1 MNEVRGFM
9 AYSTKEDLIA
19 ASSERDIIQLSD
31 DARAKVIDEG
41 VVTEAISKA
50 DALIDSYIGGRYRV
64 PLSSVPLVIGD
75 ISAQLAI
82 YFLWERR
89 QRQNMPSSLMEI
101 YKNLIARLKQI
112 HEGTIG
118 LPIPEI
124 GGGAAQG
131 NGPTKCNKSRKDR
144 LFPWEKL
151 KKY

>member
-1 MNEVRGFM
+1 M

-89 QRQNMPSSLMEI
+89 QRQNMPASLMEI

-112 HEGTIG
+112 SEGVISLPAAVIG
-118 LPIPEI
+118 T
-124 GGGAAQG
+124 GSASGS
-131 NGPTKCNKSRKDR
+131 GPAYCNKTKADR
-144 LFPWEKL
+144 LFPPEVL
-151 KKY
+151 GKY

>member
-1 MNEVRGFM
+1 M
-9 AYSTKEDLIA
+9 AYSTKEDLIK

-64 PLSSVPLVIGD
+64 PLTNVPLVIGD

-89 QRQNMPSSLMEI
+89 QRQNMPASLMEI

-112 HEGTIG
+112 HEGTID
-118 LPIPEI
+118 LPIAEI
-124 GGGAAQG
+124 GGGAASG
-131 NGPTKCNKSRKDR
+131 NGPTKCNKSAKDR
-144 LFPWEKL
+144 LFPWSKL
-151 KKY
+151 SKW

>member
-1 MNEVRGFM
+1 M

-89 QRQNMPSSLMEI
+89 QRQNMPASLMEI
-101 YKNLIARLKQI
+101 YKNLVARLKQI
-112 HEGTIG
+112 HEGTID
-118 LPIPEI
+118 LPIAEI

-144 LFPWEKL
+144 LFPWSTLNKW
-151 KKY
+151 

>member
-1 MNEVRGFM
+1 M

-50 DALIDSYIGGRYRV
+50 DALTDSYIGGRYRV

-89 QRQNMPSSLMEI
+89 QRQNMPASLMEI

-112 HEGTIG
+112 SEGVISLPAAVIG
-118 LPIPEI
+118 T
-124 GGGAAQG
+124 GSASGS
-131 NGPTKCNKSRKDR
+131 GPAYCNKTKADR
-144 LFPWEKL
+144 LFPPEVL
-151 KKY
+151 GKY